1 MMQQKPSFIRDRLCN
16 VPVEVPL
23 RSIDAPALRF
33 EASPAH
39 SRGRLASPGTQ
50 LSLTHG
56 STAGA

>member
-1 MMQQKPSFIRDRLCN
+1 MQQKPSFIRVRLCN

-39 SRGRLASPGTQ
+39 SR
-50 LSLTHG
+50 
-56 STAGA
+56 